1 MVLVTAIWSS
11 TTGQGAM
18 YGVSLTVINA
28 GPVLMSTFFA
38 YTIRPQARVIYELR
52 EQSTQRIASAS
63 ASAAI
68 LEERDAQLDRLDVL
82 ARPLLER
89 VASGVPLTTTER
101 QECELLEAQ
110 LRDSLRATGL
120 QQTDVIDAV
129 RAARNRGVEVVLLD
143 DHGMDGANAD
153 VRDRIHSSI
162 VRELTAITRG
172 KVTIRILPP
181 RRTAM
186 ATMLVDT
193 EDVRRIEFDHNGMQ
207 LLRQGDRG
215 ELGTSSMSVDPTT
228 DSAVEPE

>member
-1 MVLVTAIWSS
+1 MLSVVPVPRQRHDSTLDVRDVDGSLHLHVRSWAYSTRVARAWTHGVGDRHLVLHHRP
-11 TTGQGAM
+11 GAM

-143 DHGMDGANAD
+143 DHGMDGANPTCATEST
-153 VRDRIHSSI
+153 RASSGNSPRS
-162 VRELTAITRG
+162 REE
-172 KVTIRILPP
+172 K
-181 RRTAM
+181 
-186 ATMLVDT
+186 
-193 EDVRRIEFDHNGMQ
+193 
-207 LLRQGDRG
+207 
-215 ELGTSSMSVDPTT
+215 
-228 DSAVEPE
+228 